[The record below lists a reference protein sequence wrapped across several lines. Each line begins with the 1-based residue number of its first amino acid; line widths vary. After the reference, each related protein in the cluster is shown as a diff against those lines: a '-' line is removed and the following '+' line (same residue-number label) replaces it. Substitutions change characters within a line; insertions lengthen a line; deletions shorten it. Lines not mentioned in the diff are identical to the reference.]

1 MVLMLQVENLQAGYQ
16 RVRVLQ
22 GVNLEVRAG
31 EVVSLLGANGAGKS
45 TLLKTISGLVSP
57 AGGRIH
63 FQGRDI
69 THGKPV
75 DIVRAG
81 LIQVPEGRQLFP
93 SLTVRQNLLL
103 GAFVHGSRRTDLEA
117 LYPLVFHL
125 FPPLK
130 ERLGDKAGALS
141 GGVQQMLAMAR
152 GLMARP
158 RLLLLDEPSLGLAPL
173 VVRNI
178 FGIIRDL
185 RSQGIPI
192 LLVEQNVTAALK
204 VADRGYVMETGRIVN
219 QGTAGELLGNDEVRK
234 KYLGM

>member
-1 MVLMLQVENLQAGYQ
+1 MLQIENLQAGYQ

-22 GVNLEVRAG
+22 GVNLEVLSG

-45 TLLKTISGLVSP
+45 TLLKTISGLISP
-57 AGGRIH
+57 AEGRIH
-63 FQGRDI
+63 FQGREI
-69 THGKPV
+69 TSRKPV

-103 GAFVHGSRRTDLEA
+103 GAFIHGSKRVDLEA

-158 RLLLLDEPSLGLAPL
+158 KLLLLDEPSLGLAPL

-219 QGTAGELLGNDEVRK
+219 QGTAEELLGNDEVRK
-234 KYLGM
+234 RYLGM